1 MSSLKKIY
9 ICSKCDAQFPKWS
22 GRCLGC
28 GAWSTLS
35 EQVISSNQTK
45 TPNKLSLNKNNL
57 INFSD
62 IKNQTIPRLKT
73 QITELDSVLGG
84 GIVSGSLIL
93 LGGEPGIGKSTLAL
107 QIIKNLAG
115 QKLNILYISGEESPD
130 QIKLRADRLNWQ
142 DENLNLLQETKLEQI
157 IAAIEELDCDL
168 IVIDS
173 IQTIYSEEIAGEP
186 GNITQIRACSVK
198 LLETAKKTKTSVIIT
213 GHVTKDGAVAG
224 PKTLEHLVD
233 VVIYLEGDRFHD
245 LRILRSVKNRFGS
258 TNEIGLF
265 EMTATGLKEVTNPS
279 SAFFDQSTANQAGTA
294 LSCFIEGSRPF
305 LTEVQALA
313 TTTIFG
319 YPQRKVSGYD
329 LNRLQMLTAVIGKR
343 TNLNLTNKDIHLN
356 IVGGYKTK
364 ETALDLAVVSAII
377 SSTKNIALNSKTIYI
392 GEVGLGGEVRPVS
405 QMEKRLREAEKLSF
419 TSAVIPKLKTKPA

>member
-265 EMTATGLKEVTNPS
+265 EMT
-279 SAFFDQSTANQAGTA
+279 GTA

-419 TSAVIPKLKTKPA
+419 TSAVIPKLKTKPATKLLLIEISNISELKI